1 VARLIDEMLTNRSK
15 VTAGELQQLEEACRI
30 LDKAAAEMAK
40 SATNRSRNTVSFNES
55 NTMGN
60 TDASSTGGFGDSS
73 GIPIS
78 RVVKGQEWRMLMA
91 YDMEVGEAKDR
102 RLKEEKLK
110 READARKILDEQV
123 AEKKR
128 LAQLEKDQEKVYLDN
143 LLVDLDRAQ
152 AEKDEKARLI
162 REKNDLQNTMYAE
175 QLQNSRDRKRVQLDE
190 QQRKEQEQYAETLRQ
205 LDIENDRIRRK
216 KEEEGA
222 RNQALILANEA
233 DKEYREKLRLLE
245 IEADNK
251 MNKEFQEKLDKE
263 QKARDEAFAKRME
276 KLAKYAEQTDN
287 GPMVRAKREEE
298 ARLEKIRERDRKAR
312 EEAARERE
320 ERDKRNRYE
329 GRLKMQQENQKQM
342 DEKQRRA
349 ALVKESDS
357 RLAEKFLAEGQDAAR
372 QAREKKRLEA
382 EARKMY
388 GSRLLTQMEKDS
400 AAKKEMDDMIERE
413 RRYNSKNLKNIV
425 DDSKVYNRICGKL
438 KLSLSEKYVICLSWY
453 LLYTLCALLTFI
465 IFAFLFRLKTTIQL
479 SKSSRL

>member
-1 VARLIDEMLTNRSK
+1 
-15 VTAGELQQLEEACRI
+15 
-30 LDKAAAEMAK
+30 
-40 SATNRSRNTVSFNES
+40 
-55 NTMGN
+55 
-60 TDASSTGGFGDSS
+60 
-73 GIPIS
+73 
-78 RVVKGQEWRMLMA
+78 MLMA
-91 YDMEVGEAKDR
+91 YDIEVGDAKDR
-102 RLKEEKLK
+102 RLKEAKTK
-110 READARKILDEQV
+110 REDDARKILDEQV
-123 AEKKR
+123 ADKKHR
-128 LAQLEKDQEKVYLDN
+128 AQLEKEQEKVYLDN

-175 QLQNSRDRKRVQLDE
+175 QLQSVRDRKRAQLGE

-205 LDIENDRIRRK
+205 LELENERNRRRK
-216 KEEEGA
+216 EAEGA

-233 DKEYREKLRLLE
+233 DREYREKLRLQE

-251 MNKEFQEKLDKE
+251 MNKEFQDKLDRE
-263 QKARDEAFAKRME
+263 QKARDEAFGKRME

-287 GPMVRAKREEE
+287 GPMVRAKRDEE
-298 ARLEKIRERDRKAR
+298 ARQEKIRERDRKAR
-312 EEAARERE
+312 EEAARDRE

-438 KLSLSEKYVICLSWY
+438 KLSLSEKYVYTILYYIIHMICNY
-453 LLYTLCALLTFI
+453 IVYIAYI
-465 IFAFLFRLKTTIQL
+465 V
-479 SKSSRL
+479 